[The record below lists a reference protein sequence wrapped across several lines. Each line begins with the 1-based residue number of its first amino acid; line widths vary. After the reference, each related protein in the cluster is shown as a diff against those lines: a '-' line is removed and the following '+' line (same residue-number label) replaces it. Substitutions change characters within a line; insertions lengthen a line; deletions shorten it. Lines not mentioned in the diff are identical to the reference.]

1 MLFKR
6 EILEELKVSLVQ
18 YVHHNIYLHNILN
31 IEMLMLKFLVFEF
44 KYLSTSIK
52 KCTLLSM
59 NLNIYIENFKFNH
72 LNPRI
77 RNLKTC
83 NWIIE
88 P

>member
-1 MLFKR
+1 MLFKW

-18 YVHHNIYLHNILN
+18 YIHHNILN

-52 KCTLLSM
+52 KCTLLSI